1 MLATLGNIIFE
12 PPNSFMSLIR
22 DHEISYAEHALIGR
36 KPRLQRTGSGLQK
49 YQFQMKLRPEFT
61 SPEGAMV
68 QIDAAKESSQVL
80 PFVLGNGR
88 YLGNFVIK
96 RSEETLVKTFADG
109 SILEAVIS
117 VDLIEYA
124 SDSLLP
130 AQTAAALAQ
139 AFSRLQ
145 NTPVTTADLSQQSG
159 DGASALESV
168 QYMRSES
175 ARVNNLLNEAQTVQ
189 ELRPNAFIQTLQAV
203 QAMNEQLM
211 NARTIVTQG
220 QANIK
225 NAQRAL
231 DSLNNVQSALFSLN
245 SAAGLGNITT
255 ALNAGTNLESSLR
268 FSDAAFSGMAG
279 MLTVRRLG

>member
-12 PPNSFMSLIR
+12 PPNSFMALIR

-49 YQFQMKLRPEFT
+49 YQFQMKLRPEFG

-68 QIDAAKESSQVL
+68 QIDAAKEASKVL

-96 RSEETLVKTFADG
+96 RSEQTFLKTFADG
-109 SILEAVIS
+109 AILEAMITVE
-117 VDLIEYA
+117 LIEYA

-130 AQTAAALAQ
+130 AQVAQ
-139 AFSRLQ
+139 ALSDAFARLQ
-145 NTPVTTADLSQQSG
+145 NVPVTTANLSQASG
-159 DGASALESV
+159 DGTSALRSV
-168 QYMRSES
+168 RNIRTRA
-175 ARVNNLLNEAQTVQ
+175 ARVRGQLQQAAVIEERRKAAFADAIQGVQT
-189 ELRPNAFIQTLQAV
+189 
-203 QAMNEQLM
+203 MNENLQ

-220 QANIK
+220 QAVIK

-231 DSLNNVQSALFSLN
+231 DSLNDVEAALSSLN
-245 SAAGLGNITT
+245 IAAGAENITT
-255 ALNAGTNLESSLR
+255 AVQAGTNLESAVRLA
-268 FSDAAFSGMAG
+268 DAAFSGLAG
-279 MLTVRRLG
+279 MVTGRALS